1 MRHLLQTRGIALSPE
16 FPANVP
22 GFTSASDEALAAAA
36 LESADEE
43 EFIRRLG

>member
-1 MRHLLQTRGIALSPE
+1 MRHLLQTRGIALSPQ

-36 LESADEE
+36 LESTDEE
-43 EFIRRLG
+43 DFIQRLG